1 LFLTLF
7 CQDDEERRRY
17 LEISQEGKAKNTL
30 ILIMLIGQGRGGKTS
45 LMRRLLG
52 LPLNPSAMPMPVAL

>member
-17 LEISQEGKAKNTL
+17 LENSQEGKAKNTL

-45 LMRRLLG
+45 LMRRIL
-52 LPLNPSAMPMPVAL
+52 